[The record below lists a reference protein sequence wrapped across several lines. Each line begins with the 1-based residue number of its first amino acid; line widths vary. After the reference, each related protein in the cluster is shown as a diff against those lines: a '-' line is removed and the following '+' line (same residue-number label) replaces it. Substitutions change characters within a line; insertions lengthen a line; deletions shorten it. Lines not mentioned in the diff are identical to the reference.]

1 MPGSAAPPD
10 PPAAGP
16 SGGPVAPLPDLAGVD
31 TFRFVGH
38 EFTVDA
44 ADVDGSDPESAGT
57 ATAVLR
63 YRLEGSGPP
72 VDFAETVTFPA
83 PTGPYPEAVL
93 ERVLDLLLLAAGT
106 SYYKVAAPAR
116 VVSDAVRVHPAAV
129 PFLRDLYTLGLGEF
143 AYRNDLPHVL
153 ELRLDVA
160 AAIEQTPPA
169 GDAEPLRPVV
179 NRPLVNVGGGKDS
192 IVSIE
197 ATRAAGLDPV
207 LFAVNPN
214 RVIDGVFAAS
224 GLPSLSARRRLDP
237 LLFALNA
244 DGRAYN
250 GHIPVTAINSLISV
264 ATGVLHGLGPVLMS
278 NERSASSPNTVWHGV
293 EINHQW
299 SKSLAAE
306 AGLAVALAAHA
317 GLPGGYFSLLR
328 PFSELHI
335 ARMFAPIDRYDPVV
349 TSCNRAF
356 LLHGGTARWC
366 GDCPKCRFVFLAL
379 APFVDRAR
387 LVDIFG
393 KDMLADSTQIPG
405 YLELA
410 GIDAHKPFECVGE
423 VEESLIAVQLLREAG
438 ADDPVLEALAAA
450 VPDGGWPTAEQQ
462 ARMFHAEGRG
472 LVPSAYYGVLD
483 ALALA

>member
-1 MPGSAAPPD
+1 
-10 PPAAGP
+10 
-16 SGGPVAPLPDLAGVD
+16 
-31 TFRFVGH
+31 
-38 EFTVDA
+38 
-44 ADVDGSDPESAGT
+44 
-57 ATAVLR
+57 
-63 YRLEGSGPP
+63 
-72 VDFAETVTFPA
+72 
-83 PTGPYPEAVL
+83 
-93 ERVLDLLLLAAGT
+93 
-106 SYYKVAAPAR
+106 
-116 VVSDAVRVHPAAV
+116 VHPAAV

-153 ELRLDVA
+153 ELRPDVA
-160 AAIEQTPPA
+160 AAVQPLPPA
-169 GDAEPLRPVV
+169 GGAEPPHRPLVS
-179 NRPLVNVGGGKDS
+179 RPLVNVGGGKDS

-224 GLPSLSARRRLDP
+224 GLPALSARRRLDP

-335 ARMFAPIDRYDPVV
+335 ARMFAPVDRYDPVV

-366 GDCPKCRFVFLAL
+366 GDCPKCRLVFLAL
-379 APFVDRAR
+379 APFVDRPR
-387 LVDIFG
+387 LVGIFG
-393 KDMLADSTQIPG
+393 KDMLTDTTQIPG

-462 ARMFHAEGRG
+462 ARMFHPEGRG
-472 LVPSAYYGVLD
+472 LVPPAYYGVLD
-483 ALALA
+483 ALALG